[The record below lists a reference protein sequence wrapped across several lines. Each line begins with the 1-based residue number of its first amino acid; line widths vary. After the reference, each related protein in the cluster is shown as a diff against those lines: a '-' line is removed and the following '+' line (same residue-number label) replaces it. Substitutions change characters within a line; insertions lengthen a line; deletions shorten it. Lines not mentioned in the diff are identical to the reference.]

1 MFLRPTHRSDLPDWQ
16 GKVDYLGKI
25 IPKKIQATLQGGK
38 LKDVEGK
45 LTDVDQKLE
54 NELKE
59 IRGTLTDVDQKLE
72 NELKEVHGTLT
83 DVEGKLTDVE
93 QKLEKELK
101 EVHGTLTDIQSLLA
115 DTFRTDAGSS
125 RFRTNDATSAED
137 MVDDLEWDIPVLE

>member
-25 IPKKIQATLQGGK
+25 IPKKIQETLQGGK

-59 IRGTLTDVDQKLE
+59 VHGTLTDVEGK
-72 NELKEVHGTLT
+72 LT

-115 DTFRTDAGSS
+115 DTFRTDTGSS

>member
-1 MFLRPTHRSDLPDWQ
+1 M
-16 GKVDYLGKI
+16 
-25 IPKKIQATLQGGK
+25 
-38 LKDVEGK
+38 
-45 LTDVDQKLE
+45 
-54 NELKE
+54 
-59 IRGTLTDVDQKLE
+59 
-72 NELKEVHGTLT
+72 
-83 DVEGKLTDVE
+83 EGKLTDVE